1 MQQKAIRS
9 SETDVLGDTVRS
21 STVPR
26 QMESAMSG
34 RIRKARLMRRAG
46 ATFTVLSVAFAFSA
60 CTGEDGATGP
70 AGPTGNTGPAG
81 PTGPQGPTGPT
92 GPIGPSGSSSG
103 RTIYA
108 VDGSNALL
116 AFGALR
122 PDLVSRRVTITGLQS
137 GEQVLGI
144 DFRPVDGRLYA
155 LGSTS
160 RVYTIDTVTAVA
172 TAAATAAF
180 APALLGVNFGFDFN
194 PVPDRI
200 RVHSDLQQD
209 LRLHPVTG
217 VVAAVD
223 GTLAYVTGDPGFGT
237 APMITGTAYTNSFAG
252 TTTTVL
258 YAIDS
263 GRDVLVTLTNP
274 NDGQLTTVGS
284 LGVNTTSDVGF
295 DIAGNSGDAFVT
307 LTTGGGAG
315 GTGSTL
321 YVVNPTSGALFRIG
335 NVASTSALRGI
346 AISP

>member
-1 MQQKAIRS
+1 MTGSRRGKSNTVVRTTLAAM
-9 SETDVLGDTVRS
+9 TAVFVL
-21 STVPR
+21 
-26 QMESAMSG
+26 
-34 RIRKARLMRRAG
+34 
-46 ATFTVLSVAFAFSA
+46 SA

-70 AGPTGNTGPAG
+70 AGPAGNTGPAG
-81 PTGPQGPTGPT
+81 PTGPQGPSGPA

-108 VDGSNALL
+108 VNGNNALL

-122 PDLVSRRVTITGLQS
+122 PDLISRQATITGLQTA
-137 GEQVLGI
+137 EQILGI

-160 RVYTIDTVTAVA
+160 RVYVIDTVTA
-172 TAAATAAF
+172 AASPAGTAAF
-180 APALLGVNFGFDFN
+180 TPALNGVGFGFDFN

-200 RVHSDLQQD
+200 RVHSDAQQD

-217 VVAAVD
+217 AVAAVD
-223 GTLAYVTGDPGFGT
+223 GTLAYVTGDPGFGI

-252 TTTTVL
+252 TISTVL
-258 YAIDS
+258 YAIDA
-263 GRDVLVTLTNP
+263 GRDVLVTLANP
-274 NDGQLTTVGS
+274 NDGQLTTVGA
-284 LGVNTTSDVGF
+284 LGVNTTGDVGF
-295 DIAGNSGDAFVT
+295 DIAGNSGDAFAT
-307 LTTGGGAG
+307 LTTGAGAG

-335 NVASTSALRGI
+335 NVGSMSPIRGI